1 MKYQRGTFFQVGHLE
16 SLQVYYITCIRT
28 DIMLVYYKHENNV
41 SWYIFNTLISIKLNY
56 IKVYLKQYE
65 NS

>member
-16 SLQVYYITCIRT
+16 SLQVYYITCIHT
-28 DIMLVYYKHENNV
+28 DIMLVYHKHENNV
-41 SWYIFNTLISIKLNY
+41 FWYIFNTLSIKLNY

-65 NS
+65 YS